1 MKKKLTTTTNC
12 LFDIIEWLKEGYI
25 VSLYSSNKSSQFY
38 FSNETID
45 EIKDEVIIY
54 INLDKDPTLM
64 EDSEWPW
71 YIKNEGFV
79 DYVSLDK
86 LPTDKDNIYSLK
98 L

>member
-1 MKKKLTTTTNC
+1 MKQKLKTTTNC
-12 LFDIIEWLKEGYI
+12 LSDIIGWLREGYI
-25 VSLYSSNKSSQFY
+25 VSLYSSNKSSLFY
-38 FSNETID
+38 FSNESLD
-45 EIKDEVIIY
+45 EIKDEKIIY
-54 INLDKDPTLM
+54 INLDNEPSLM